1 MVPGVTILPGKGALG
16 QCFRVVAVY
25 IGTVIGAGFASGQ
38 EILQFFI
45 VFGSR
50 GLWGAVL
57 AAVLFGLLGLFLMKL
72 VMTLR
77 TTSYAQLL
85 PPLMGHRLA
94 GLVDL
99 LSLAMLPGG
108 LAVMLAGSGAVFQEQ
123 FGLAPAGG
131 VMLAAFITALVILFG
146 LEGVLLANMIL
157 VPVKLLAIGL
167 VCLFA
172 LFLHGISLP
181 PGEQAVRPV
190 TGLNHW
196 AWFGL
201 LYVSYNLVV
210 PVAVLSSLGRSL
222 EKRPAVLGGL
232 VGGLVL
238 GATAGLITLAGLAHY
253 PQITGYQVPILLIAG
268 FLGETWRHAL
278 GGLIWLAILTTAI
291 ADAHGFAS
299 RLAPGG
305 GWRYRAVGLATIICA
320 LPLAKMDFSRLVQ
333 LLYPL
338 FGYAGLIIL
347 VALLLA
353 PFRLKWITRYHFF

>member
-1 MVPGVTILPGKGALG
+1 M
-16 QCFRVVAVY
+16 Y
-25 IGTVIGAGFASGQ
+25 
-38 EILQFFI
+38 
-45 VFGSR
+45 
-50 GLWGAVL
+50 
-57 AAVLFGLLGLFLMKL
+57 
-72 VMTLR
+72 
-77 TTSYAQLL
+77 
-85 PPLMGHRLA
+85 
-94 GLVDL
+94 
-99 LSLAMLPGG
+99 
-108 LAVMLAGSGAVFQEQ
+108 
-123 FGLAPAGG
+123 
-131 VMLAAFITALVILFG
+131 
-146 LEGVLLANMIL
+146 
-157 VPVKLLAIGL
+157 
-167 VCLFA
+167 
-172 LFLHGISLP
+172 
-181 PGEQAVRPV
+181 
-190 TGLNHW
+190 
-196 AWFGL
+196 
-201 LYVSYNLVV
+201 
-210 PVAVLSSLGRSL
+210 
-222 EKRPAVLGGL
+222 KRQ
-232 VGGLVL
+232 VL